1 MSHIQTILP
10 QISSLTAYD
19 YQTISNPQTEAL
31 ISSFLP
37 EPPKFSSLEAPLF
50 IHVSGIP
57 GSGKTTYIDHNMRK
71 NTVRIQFDAI
81 MKQLPG
87 YAESVQKEGLAK
99 AFEKFEMPARVI
111 GYELLDRALR
121 RRCNIVFEHSLN
133 PVHLDLY
140 RYLNDNGYETNLVF
154 MDCSPE
160 EALQRVKERESR
172 IGRHTPE
179 DFIFGRYKTAQQ
191 LLPTFKDIAQSFT
204 ILSHPDAPAGHLS
217 R

>member
-87 YAESVQKEGLAK
+87 YEESVQKEGLAK

-121 RRCNIVFEHSLN
+121 QRCNIVFEHSLN